1 MKMNKK
7 KDMYFKSRLI
17 TTIIVGVCGLA
28 FLMPLLWMISASL
41 QTNAQIYGPVFK
53 WIPAE
58 FQWKNYSEVFY
69 SNTVPLLRLYGN
81 SIYIAFVTIV
91 GILSV
96 SSLAAYAFA
105 RIDFPGK
112 NTIFAI
118 FIGVMM
124 IPSQITIIPRFLLFK
139 ELGLYNTL
147 WAVILPGLFSVT
159 SIFLLRQ
166 FFMGLPN
173 ELSESAFLD
182 GAGHFRILTQI
193 ILPLTTPALASL
205 VIMNFVSSWN
215 DYMSPLI
222 FLVNKKNYTIS
233 LGIQYY
239 NTSETPATELT
250 MAIATC
256 AVVPILVVFFS
267 CQKYFIESIARAGI
281 KG

>member
-1 MKMNKK
+1 
-7 KDMYFKSRLI
+7 MYFKSRLI
-17 TTIIVGVCGLA
+17 TTIIVGLCGLA

-41 QTNAQIYGPVFK
+41 QTNAQIYAKVFK
-53 WIPAE
+53 WFPE
-58 FQWKNYSEVFY
+58 KLMWKNYYEVFT
-69 SNTVPLLRLYGN
+69 SNHVPLLRLYGN
-81 SIYIAFVTIV
+81 SLLIAFVSIV
-91 GILSV
+91 GILLV

-105 RIDFPGK
+105 KIDFPGK
-112 NTIFAI
+112 NAVFAI

-147 WAVILPGLFSVT
+147 WAVILPSLFSVT

-166 FFMGLPN
+166 FFMGLPM

-205 VIMNFVSSWN
+205 VIMNFVSTWN

-256 AVVPILVVFFS
+256 AVVPILIVFFS

>member
-1 MKMNKK
+1 MKQNKK

-17 TTIIVGVCGLA
+17 TTIIVGFCGLA

-41 QTNAQIYGPVFK
+41 QTNAQIYAKVFR
-53 WIPAE
+53 WIPE
-58 FQWKNYSEVFY
+58 KLMWKKYYEVFN
-69 SNTVPLLRLYGN
+69 SSHVPLLRLYGN
-81 SIYIAFVTIV
+81 SLYIAAVTIV

-105 RIDFPGK
+105 KIDFPGK
-112 NTIFAI
+112 NAIFAI

-166 FFMGLPN
+166 FFMGLPM

-205 VIMNFVSSWN
+205 IIMNFVSTWN

>member
-1 MKMNKK
+1 MKQNKK

-17 TTIIVGVCGLA
+17 TTIIVGFCGLA

-41 QTNAQIYGPVFK
+41 QTNAQIYAKVFK
-53 WIPAE
+53 WIPE
-58 FQWKNYSEVFY
+58 KLMWKNYYEVFN
-69 SNTVPLLRLYGN
+69 SSHVPLLRLYGN
-81 SIYIAFVTIV
+81 SLYIAAVTIV

-105 RIDFPGK
+105 KIDFPGK
-112 NTIFAI
+112 NAIFAV

-166 FFMGLPN
+166 FFMGLPM

-205 VIMNFVSSWN
+205 IIMNFVSTWN